1 MYEGAFKLAATQM
14 LEAHWD
20 PQKIRTHCMLIQVLW
35 GDRLG
40 ATPGYFEVASVEV
53 ISYADLKIES
63 GQAVTDEDLEKC
75 QAIQE
80 AGGLGQANVIFQFK
94 ESSPCPGKRP
104 RIINLLERY
113 ELEET
118 RDPDAYRMSDVEGF
132 VKDITSS
139 FSVSQT
145 LERFGAIT
153 EERRSQPGPH
163 PLLYASIKM

>member
-63 GQAVTDEDLEKC
+63 GEAVTDEDLEKELPLVMDG
-75 QAIQE
+75 QIP
-80 AGGLGQANVIFQFK
+80 LGEVVSRLVQSIYA
-94 ESSPCPGKRP
+94 
-104 RIINLLERY
+104 
-113 ELEET
+113 ELVEMAET
-118 RDPDAYRMSDVEGF
+118 
-132 VKDITSS
+132 
-139 FSVSQT
+139 
-145 LERFGAIT
+145 
-153 EERRSQPGPH
+153 
-163 PLLYASIKM
+163 